1 MFILYTCGTLCIL
14 IFVEVIQRLGQD
26 QVSPCMLQ
34 VDEKIKFLEFC
45 LKHNLC
51 NTTSFGQILG
61 KYFAFMSRD
70 KKIISL
76 NLLGVRM
83 GYGLCIHQHNTW
95 ISHLSLHRRC
105 IFEVHIL
112 HAVCYEQN
120 DITHTTYA
128 SFPYK

>member
-1 MFILYTCGTLCIL
+1 MWNLMHTYFCGSYTTAWARSG
-14 IFVEVIQRLGQD
+14 V
-26 QVSPCMLQ
+26 PCMLQ

-76 NLLGVRM
+76 NLLGVRV

-120 DITHTTYA
+120 NITHTTYA